1 MAKRPSQTAQPATPW
16 PIWPHPPNPNPIHPL
31 TRPPI
36 VPLVPSPAPPHA
48 RTHAQWSA
56 RPAPEPPLP
65 RGRRPPAPSTATP
78 GLLLAVPNLLHRI
91 LVLLPTGL
99 RPPPRRRDA
108 APSSSSPSP
117 DLAVIAPPRPGAAPT
132 PLLVAYPTPSLV
144 PSWTAVAAR
153 RTTLPEPLPPRLP
166 RPRRRSRR
174 LRPPPQRL
182 HRATPNPLRPNAGEA
197 VGLRLPSAPFSPPRG
212 HHARPPRDHG
222 HAPHQH
228 CLRLRSPA
236 AHCCVAAATAST
248 AAACVLLLALSP
260 RPPPPVPC
268 AARTHA
274 RAPWPARA
282 ERRVALPMAV
292 RGVAPAR
299 TCPQSPTAPG
309 LAPTSWPRAH
319 ALASPASGASSAPAL
334 RLLTEVVAAR
344 VALGAPVCVPSHQT
358 VALATTYGAVPFKKK
373 E

>member
-31 TRPPI
+31 TRAPI
-36 VPLVPSPAPPHA
+36 VPLVPSPAPPHT

-132 PLLVAYPTPSLV
+132 QLLVASPTPSLV
-144 PSWTAVAAR
+144 PSRTAVAAR

-166 RPRRRSRR
+166 RPRLRSR

-182 HRATPNPLRPNAGEA
+182 HRATPNPLRANAGEA

-274 RAPWPARA
+274 RAPGPHARSAVSRSPWPCEESR
-282 ERRVALPMAV
+282 L
-292 RGVAPAR
+292 
-299 TCPQSPTAPG
+299 
-309 LAPTSWPRAH
+309 H
-319 ALASPASGASSAPAL
+319 ALAPNPLLLRASPRLPSRAPTRWPRRPRGPHPPLRCAS
-334 RLLTEVVAAR
+334 
-344 VALGAPVCVPSHQT
+344 
-358 VALATTYGAVPFKKK
+358 
-373 E
+373 